1 MNHKILGLLM
11 GGLTLAATAS
21 PAYAAKVTVEV
32 EGLSLSVAPTTVET
46 PASVSKGGGSC
57 PGGANVL
64 GALDALTK
72 GDWNGSIYAA
82 TRILSED
89 RPFGTGLPGWV
100 FVINGKATSDYGCG
114 ATVADGDKVLWYV
127 SHGTPNYPATSGWD
141 DPVLLDAP
149 AAAVPGQAF
158 TVKATDTTTSWDNQD
173 APTGTAFTPSSGAS
187 VSGGTATATT
197 GADGTAQVTVAGGP
211 YTLVASKGNRAPARI
226 SGCATTGSDG
236 FCGTTATAGTPA
248 PPAAP
253 CVTKGDDGFCGTRDK
268 RAANG
273 AFTALPEGKKYKK
286 GQGPREL
293 KGHVADEPSGLADVR
308 VRLTRRTPRA
318 CTTFDAKKERFVA
331 MKKCGATHGTWFSV
345 GAKQDFTY
353 LLPSKLG
360 AGRYVLDLNVVDKA
374 GNKTAALARGT
385 SRVVFTVG

>member
-21 PAYAAKVTVEV
+21 PAYAASVSVEIEGQSLQAAPVTV
-32 EGLSLSVAPTTVET
+32 TTPGHVTKSGGIDCGGSTVVGALEAAT
-46 PASVSKGGGSC
+46 GGDWAGTSYTVDVIKGEAHPFGPAGSWGIYLNGKFVNDPACTASVG
-57 PGGANVL
+57 
-64 GALDALTK
+64 
-72 GDWNGSIYAA
+72 
-82 TRILSED
+82 
-89 RPFGTGLPGWV
+89 
-100 FVINGKATSDYGCG
+100 
-114 ATVADGDKVLWYV
+114 DGDRLLFFW
-127 SHGTPNYPATSGWD
+127 SGAYASAGYAE
-141 DPVLLDAP
+141 PVLLDAP
-149 AAAVPGQAF
+149 TTAIPGQLVPVRVSETSTYF
-158 TVKATDTTTSWDNQD
+158 GPTNMDPGVTTIS
-173 APTGTAFTPSSGAS
+173 PSSGAS

-197 GADGTAQVTVAGGP
+197 GPDGTAQVTVAGGP

-236 FCGTTATAGTPA
+236 FCGTTAPA
-248 PPAAP
+248 STPAAP
-253 CVTKGDDGFCGTRDK
+253 CVTKGDDGFCGSPDK
-268 RAANG
+268 RAANA
-273 AFTALPEGKKYKK
+273 AFAGLPEGKKYKK

-293 KGHVADEPSGLADVR
+293 KGHVADEPSGIADVR
-308 VRLTRRTPRA
+308 VRLTRRSTHA
-318 CTTFDAKKERFVA
+318 CSTFDAKKERFVA
-331 MKKCGATHGTWFSV
+331 MKRCGATHGAWFSV